1 MTITD
6 SYTGRETTFSIEE
19 IEHKTRRMRAYTLT
33 AITCAQSG
41 HPGGSLSAMEIVAAL
56 FLDELKH
63 DPANSDWPDRDR
75 FFLSKAHAVPALYA
89 ALVETGYHRLEDMV
103 TLRRLGSPFQGHTD
117 RIKLKGIEMSGG
129 SLGQGFGVAVG
140 CARAAKIDIKPYR
153 VYVLMGDGEQQEG
166 SIWEAAMSAADFRLD
181 NLVAIVDKNNLQIDG
196 RVESVMDIDPLADKY
211 KAFNWNVIEIDGHSI
226 PQLLDAFKTAR
237 EAKGRPTA
245 IIARTI
251 KGKGVG
257 FMEGAAGWHGKAPSK
272 EQYLKAIE
280 ELNLEE
286 FTPAYIEKLF
296 DAAAGF
302 HHRSDKKTFDD
313 MPAFSRSYWWNCQK
327 DMVVRMEPT
336 RFGFGKALAN
346 IGDDPR
352 VCTIHAD
359 ISDSIKITDFEKDHP
374 ERLKRVVSV
383 GIAEQ
388 NMMLV
393 AAGLAKEGKI
403 PVTGTYGV
411 FCTGRPWDQIRTTIC
426 YAGLNVKIAGAHG
439 GISVGPDGA
448 THQALEELA
457 LMSILPNM
465 TIIVGCDSL
474 ETQKV
479 VEYGTL
485 KVAGPTYFRFGRE
498 ATPVVTRTDTPFTF
512 GVSNVYRYRHRAPE
526 FLDAFE
532 IIPSDRYQNEKEAVA
547 IIACGAMV
555 PEAMRA
561 AWILKEE
568 TNIEARVVNLHTIK
582 PLDEKTIMAA
592 VSDIGTLLTV
602 EEHQVGGF
610 GNLVAGAA
618 ARLKTRQAPL
628 KIDMVGVC
636 DRFGESGDA
645 WLLTRHFGLS
655 AEWIAARALNL
666 LKS

>member
-1 MTITD
+1 MAITD
-6 SYTGRETTFSIEE
+6 SHSSKQTTYSIEE
-19 IEHKTRRMRAYTLT
+19 IEYKARRMRAYVLT

-41 HPGGSLSAMEIVAAL
+41 HPGGSLSAMEIVATL
-56 FLDELKH
+56 FLDEMRH
-63 DPANSDWPDRDR
+63 DPALSDWPDRDR
-75 FFLSKAHAVPALYA
+75 FFLSKAHAVPAVYA

-117 RIKLKGIEMSGG
+117 RIKLKGTEMSGG

-140 CARAAKIDIKPYR
+140 CAQAAKIDAKPYR

-166 SIWEAAMSAADFRLD
+166 SIWEAAMAAGNFKLD
-181 NLVAIVDKNNLQIDG
+181 NLVAIVDKNRLQIDG
-196 RVESVMDIDPLADKY
+196 WVEGVMNVDPLADKY
-211 KAFNWNVIEIDGHSI
+211 KAFNWNVMEIDGHSI
-226 PQLLDAFKTAR
+226 PQLLSAFKAAR
-237 EAKGRPTA
+237 GVKGKPTV
-245 IIARTI
+245 IIANTI
-251 KGKGVG
+251 KGKGIS
-257 FMEGAAGWHGKAPSK
+257 FMENVPEWHGKAPSK
-272 EQYLKAIE
+272 DLYLKAVQ
-280 ELNLEE
+280 ELKLED
-286 FTPAYIEKLF
+286 FTPGYIEKLF
-296 DAAAGF
+296 TLASDF
-302 HHRSDKKTFDD
+302 HKCSSQKTFDV
-313 MPAFSRSYWWNCQK
+313 MPSFSRSYWWNQQK

-336 RFGFGKALAN
+336 RFGFGKALAK

-359 ISDSIKITDFEKDHP
+359 ISDSIKITDFEKNHP
-374 ERLKRVVSV
+374 ERQNRVVSV

-426 YAGLNVKIAGAHG
+426 YARLNVKIAGAHG

-448 THQALEELA
+448 THQALEEFA

-479 VEYGTL
+479 VEYGML
-485 KVAGPTYFRFGRE
+485 QVDGPTFFRFGRE
-498 ATPVVTRTDTPFTF
+498 ATPIVTREDTPFTF
-512 GVSNVYRYRHRAPE
+512 GLSNIYRYRQRKPQ
-526 FLDAFE
+526 FIDAFE
-532 IIPSDRYQNEKEAVA
+532 IIPSDQYRNEKEAVA
-547 IIACGAMV
+547 LIACGAMV

-568 TNIEARVVNLHTIK
+568 KGIDARVINLHTIK
-582 PLDEKTIMAA
+582 PLDEKTILAA
-592 VSDIGTLLTV
+592 VDDIGTIVTV

-610 GNLVAGAA
+610 GNIVAGAA
-618 ARLKTRQAPL
+618 ARLKEKDTPL
-628 KIDMVGVC
+628 KIDMVGVA

-645 WLLTRHFGLS
+645 WELTRHFGLS

-666 LKS
+666 LTP

>member
-1 MTITD
+1 MPIID
-6 SYTGRETTFSIEE
+6 STTGKETTFSIEQ
-19 IEHKTRRMRAYTLT
+19 IEHKTRRMRAYALT

-41 HPGGSLSAMEIVAAL
+41 HPGGSLSAMDIVAAL
-56 FLDELKH
+56 FLNEIKH
-63 DPANSDWPDRDR
+63 DPANSDWPNRDR

-140 CARAAKIDIKPYR
+140 CARAAKIDGKAYR

-166 SIWEAAMSAADFRLD
+166 SIWEAAMAAADFGLD

-196 RVESVMDIDPLADKY
+196 RVESVMGIDPLADKY
-211 KAFNWNVIEIDGHSI
+211 KAFGWNVIEADGHSI
-226 PQLLDAFKTAR
+226 LGLLDAFKA
-237 EAKGRPTA
+237 AGKVKGRPTA
-245 IIARTI
+245 IIARTV
-251 KGKGVG
+251 KGKGVS
-257 FMEGAAGWHGKAPSK
+257 FMEDAAGWHGKAPTK
-272 EQYLKAIE
+272 DQYLEALK
-280 ELNLEE
+280 ELGLKE
-286 FTPAYIEKLF
+286 FTPEYIQKLF
-296 DAAAGF
+296 EAAADF
-302 HHRSDKKTFDD
+302 HKRSDQKTFDNL
-313 MPAFSRSYWWNCQK
+313 PAFSRDYWWNRQK
-327 DMVVRMEPT
+327 DMAVRMEPT
-336 RFGFGKALAN
+336 RYGFGKALAR

-352 VCTIHAD
+352 ICTIHAD

-374 ERLKRVVSV
+374 ERRKRVVSV

-426 YAGLNVKIAGAHG
+426 YARLNVKIAGAHG

-457 LMSILPNM
+457 LMAILPNM
-465 TIIVGCDSL
+465 TIIVGCDAL
-474 ETQKV
+474 ETRKV
-479 VEYGTL
+479 VEYGIL
-485 KVAGPTYFRFGRE
+485 QVDGPTFFRFGRE
-498 ATPVVTRTDTPFTF
+498 ATPIVTKEDTPFRF
-512 GVSNVYRYRHRAPE
+512 GVANIYRYRQRASD
-526 FLDAFE
+526 FIGAFE
-532 IIPSDRYQNEKEAVA
+532 IIPSDQYQPENEAIA

-568 TNIEARVVNLHTIK
+568 EKIEARVINLHTIK

-592 VSDIGTLLTV
+592 VNDIGTLLTV

-610 GNLVAGAA
+610 GNIVAGAA
-618 ARLKTRQAPL
+618 ARLKDKQTPL
-628 KIDMVGVC
+628 KIDMVGVN

-645 WLLTRHFGLS
+645 WLLTRDFGLS
-655 AEWIAARALNL
+655 AEWIAARALTL
-666 LKS
+666 LK